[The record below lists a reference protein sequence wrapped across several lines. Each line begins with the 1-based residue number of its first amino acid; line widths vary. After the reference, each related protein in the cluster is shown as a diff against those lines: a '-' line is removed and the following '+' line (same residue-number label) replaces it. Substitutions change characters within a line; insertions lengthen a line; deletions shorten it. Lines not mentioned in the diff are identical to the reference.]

1 MAYLNIALAGSF
13 IQRIAFLMVVALE
26 RCVGGLPE
34 AGFLT
39 NLVYSL
45 DLTKN
50 QRGRS
55 SVKAYMQKTVTGRQ
69 PTVLLAGHG
78 RTSMNSLSSALEMLN
93 LTAMPGM
100 LDVDMLPSKEE
111 MIALYG
117 EQSLE
122 PAGFIEA
129 MTLHYYQFGGRLN
142 SVAAKFGLKIIFP
155 RPHDT
160 ADRWAESLD
169 IALAQNFDG
178 LMPLSNLLLFDVQ
191 HDGWAP
197 LCEFVGVESSA
208 CPLMEPFPYLESRAE
223 FMHVIYVFTIL
234 PWMWLTIPLLPL
246 LLCRMVIK
254 WCCVHLT
261 KSNRVVEEVVKKNA

>member
-1 MAYLNIALAGSF
+1 MAFLNIALAGSF

-26 RCVGGLPE
+26 RCAGGVPE

-39 NLVYSL
+39 RLVYSL
-45 DLTKN
+45 DLIKH

-55 SVKAYMQKTVTGRQ
+55 DVKAYMQKAVTGRQ

-78 RTSMNSLSSALEMLN
+78 RTSMNTLSSALEMLN
-93 LTAMPGM
+93 LTTTPGM
-100 LDVDMLPSKEE
+100 LDVDMLPSPEE

-117 EQSLE
+117 EHSLE

-129 MTLHYYQFGGRLN
+129 MTLHYYEFGGRLN
-142 SVAAKFGLKIIFP
+142 SVAQKFGLKIIFP

-160 ADRWAESLD
+160 LD
-169 IALAQNFDG
+169 IDLAQNFDG
-178 LMPLSNLLLFDVQ
+178 LMPLSNLLLFDAQ

-208 CPLMEPFPYLESRAE
+208 CPLMEPFPYLESQAE

-254 WCCVHLT
+254 WCCVQLT